1 MTNPETP
8 PSADG
13 NTLKWFVATICR
25 EQHDLAYIRI
35 QANSRD
41 EAEAKAGKYTS
52 ELIYDWDTV
61 YGDDWVESVIPD
73 DGKQSYR
80 FSRVDEPKDDAAA
93 NDGGQDND

>member
-8 PSADG
+8 QNADS

-35 QANSRD
+35 QANSRE
-41 EAEAKAGKYTS
+41 EAEAKASKYTG

-61 YGDDWVESVIPD
+61 YGDDWVESVIPN

-80 FSRVDEPKDDAAA
+80 FSRVDEPEADETP
-93 NDGGQDND
+93 NDGGQDNE